1 MKERIKEIVEEA
13 NDWIGVNV
21 TPTVILSVVALIISI
36 LSAVFSIGNLIQYLL
51 SHY

>member
-13 NDWIGVNV
+13 NDWIGFNV